1 MAKSGTLPSFCYNN
15 TYSDAHVSLPQ
26 TMNEANREESMKEEV
41 RNGNTRLEM
50 KILPAKQFQDKISFQ

>member
-15 TYSDAHVSLPQ
+15 THGDAHVPLPQ
-26 TMNEANREESMKEEV
+26 TMNESNKEESMKEEV

-50 KILPAKQFQDKISFQ
+50 KILLSKQFPDKIFFQ